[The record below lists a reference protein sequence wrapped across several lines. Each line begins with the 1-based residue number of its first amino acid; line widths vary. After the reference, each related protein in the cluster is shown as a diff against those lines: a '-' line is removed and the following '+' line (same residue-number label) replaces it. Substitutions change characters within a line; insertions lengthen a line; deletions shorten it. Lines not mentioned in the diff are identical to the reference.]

1 MSAVDW
7 LEIAKT
13 YVKCD
18 PPFAIQCI
26 NVAIK
31 KLQTPQEQLTK
42 QEEAHEAN
50 NRG

>member
-1 MSAVDW
+1 MNAIDW

-18 PPFAIQCI
+18 PPFATQCI

-31 KLQTPQEQLTK
+31 KLQAQEELTK
-42 QEEAHEAN
+42 QEEAHEAAT
-50 NRG
+50 RG